1 MKIFWEACRS
11 SGSGLVSGDWERG
24 AGGPSGMGTLDEDWS
39 LERLC

>member
-1 MKIFWEACRS
+1 MKIFWEASRS

-24 AGGPSGMGTLDEDWS
+24 AGGPSSTGTLDEDWS